1 MKSLG
6 LTQRLHVSWLLAA
19 AGVGIVIGV
28 IGVMRAP
35 YGLFAGWMWLVAGMV
50 LALVSLVGARR
61 WLVIVALA
69 GGVLIGL
76 WRGSF
81 GQIGLEHYQALI
93 GQTVRLSG
101 RVLEDPDIDKKGQT
115 VLRLGDIVSNDRRL
129 PGNVWVVTA
138 HNQAIKRSDVVTVR
152 GTLTDGFG
160 AFAARM
166 SRAAVERVTREQP
179 GDVAV
184 GVRDWF
190 AERVRRYV
198 PESEAALGLGFLM
211 GLRRALPL
219 ELMTALQIA
228 GLTHVIVASGYNLT
242 ILVRLARRLFVRV
255 SKYLAALSAGA
266 MIIGFMAMTGLS
278 PSMSRA
284 GLVAGL
290 SLAAWY
296 YGRTIHPLVLLPV
309 AAAITLLINPQ
320 FGWNDLG
327 WQLSFAAFSGVII
340 LAPLSQR
347 YFFGTKPPGVI
358 RQIIGETV
366 SAQIMTLPLLVASF
380 GVISNVALIANVLIL
395 PLVPLAMLL
404 TFVVGVCADVPVVA
418 GLIAA
423 PTTWLLQYMVGVAQ
437 WLAGLDWAQLEVGL
451 SWLWV
456 IIVYLVIIGAMWWM
470 RRQTGLRLR
479 ESNVVE

>member
-1 MKSLG
+1 M
-6 LTQRLHVSWLLAA
+6 
-19 AGVGIVIGV
+19 
-28 IGVMRAP
+28 
-35 YGLFAGWMWLVAGMV
+35 LF
-50 LALVSLVGARR
+50 
-61 WLVIVALA
+61 
-69 GGVLIGL
+69 
-76 WRGSF
+76 
-81 GQIGLEHYQALI
+81 
-93 GQTVRLSG
+93 
-101 RVLEDPDIDKKGQT
+101 
-115 VLRLGDIVSNDRRL
+115 
-129 PGNVWVVTA
+129 
-138 HNQAIKRSDVVTVR
+138 RS
-152 GTLTDGFG
+152 
-160 AFAARM
+160 
-166 SRAAVERVTREQP
+166 
-179 GDVAV
+179 
-184 GVRDWF
+184 
-190 AERVRRYV
+190 
-198 PESEAALGLGFLM
+198 
-211 GLRRALPL
+211 
-219 ELMTALQIA
+219 
-228 GLTHVIVASGYNLT
+228 
-242 ILVRLARRLFVRV
+242 

-296 YGRTIHPLVLLPV
+296 YGRKIHPLVLLPV
-309 AAAITLLINPQ
+309 AAAMTLLINPQ

-340 LAPLSQR
+340 LAPLLQR
-347 YFFGTKPPGVI
+347 YFFGAKQPGVI

-404 TFVVGVCADVPVVA
+404 TFMVGVCADVPVVA

-423 PTTWLLQYMVGVAQ
+423 PTTWLLQYMVGVAT

-456 IIVYLVIIGAMWWM
+456 IITYLIIIGAMWWM
-470 RRQTGLRLR
+470 RRQTGLQLR

>member
-1 MKSLG
+1 
-6 LTQRLHVSWLLAA
+6 
-19 AGVGIVIGV
+19 
-28 IGVMRAP
+28 
-35 YGLFAGWMWLVAGMV
+35 MV
-50 LALVSLVGARR
+50 TR
-61 WLVIVALA
+61 
-69 GGVLIGL
+69 
-76 WRGSF
+76 
-81 GQIGLEHYQALI
+81 
-93 GQTVRLSG
+93 
-101 RVLEDPDIDKKGQT
+101 
-115 VLRLGDIVSNDRRL
+115 
-129 PGNVWVVTA
+129 

-152 GTLTDGFG
+152 GVLSDGFG

-219 ELMTALQIA
+219 ELMTALQVA

-255 SKYLAALSAGA
+255 SKYLAALSAGV

-284 GLVAGL
+284 GLVASL

-309 AAAITLLINPQ
+309 AAAMTLLINPQ

-340 LAPLSQR
+340 LAPLLQR

-380 GVISNVALIANVLIL
+380 GVISNDVF
-395 PLVPLAMLL
+395 LL
-404 TFVVGVCADVPVVA
+404 
-418 GLIAA
+418 LN
-423 PTTWLLQYMVGVAQ
+423 
-437 WLAGLDWAQLEVGL
+437 
-451 SWLWV
+451 S
-456 IIVYLVIIGAMWWM
+456 
-470 RRQTGLRLR
+470 
-479 ESNVVE
+479 

>member
-1 MKSLG
+1 M
-6 LTQRLHVSWLLAA
+6 
-19 AGVGIVIGV
+19 
-28 IGVMRAP
+28 
-35 YGLFAGWMWLVAGMV
+35 
-50 LALVSLVGARR
+50 
-61 WLVIVALA
+61 
-69 GGVLIGL
+69 
-76 WRGSF
+76 
-81 GQIGLEHYQALI
+81 
-93 GQTVRLSG
+93 
-101 RVLEDPDIDKKGQT
+101 
-115 VLRLGDIVSNDRRL
+115 
-129 PGNVWVVTA
+129 
-138 HNQAIKRSDVVTVR
+138 
-152 GTLTDGFG
+152 
-160 AFAARM
+160 
-166 SRAAVERVTREQP
+166 
-179 GDVAV
+179 
-184 GVRDWF
+184 
-190 AERVRRYV
+190 

-219 ELMTALQIA
+219 ELMTALQVA

-309 AAAITLLINPQ
+309 AAAMTLLINPQ

-340 LAPLSQR
+340 LAPLLQR
-347 YFFGTKPPGVI
+347 YFFGAKPPGVI

-366 SAQIMTLPLLVASF
+366 SAQIMTWPLLVASF

-418 GLIAA
+418 GLIAT
-423 PTTWLLQYMVGVAQ
+423 PTTWLLQYMVGIAT
-437 WLAGLDWAQLEVGL
+437 WLAGLDWAQLEVNL

-456 IIVYLVIIGAMWWM
+456 IITYLIIVGAMWWM